1 MKIYHKPVLKKEA
14 VNALSIN
21 PNGLYVDATF
31 GGGGHSATILN
42 NLGLRG
48 KLFAFDQDNDSNIN
62 KINDPRFVLINNRFS
77 NIKKYL
83 KFYSIDKINGV
94 IADFGVSSYQLD
106 SPSRG
111 FSINKNS
118 RLDMRMNQNQSLDA
132 YFIVNNYSEK
142 KLTSIFLN
150 YGELKKA
157 NIFSNLIVSKRKK
170 NLITTTYQ
178 LKSAISNLYNDS
190 NKNKILSKVFQAI
203 RIEVNNELNEIKT
216 FLKKS
221 TEILNPGGRLVCISY
236 HSLEDRLVK
245 RYIKSGNFEGIP
257 KKDFYGNIIKPLKV
271 IGKLITPSSNEI
283 KTNRRSRSAK
293 LRIGEKIWKK

>member
-1 MKIYHKPVLKKEA
+1 MKMYHKPVFKKEA
-14 VNALSIN
+14 INALSIK
-21 PNGLYVDATF
+21 PEGLYVDATF
-31 GGGGHSATILN
+31 GGGGHSFEILN
-42 NLGLRG
+42 NLGLTG
-48 KLFAFDQDNDSNIN
+48 KLFAFDQDNDSNVN
-62 KINDPRFVLINNRFS
+62 KINDSRFILINNKFS

-83 KFYSIDKINGV
+83 KLYSVEKIDGV
-94 IADFGVSSYQLD
+94 LADFGVSSHQLD
-106 SPSRG
+106 TKSRG
-111 FSINKNS
+111 FSIKYNS

-150 YGELKKA
+150 YGELKRA
-157 NIFSNLIVSKRKK
+157 NIFSNVIVSKRKES
-170 NLITTTYQ
+170 IIQTTFQ
-178 LKSAISNLYNDS
+178 LKSAISQLYSDK

-221 TEILNPGGRLVCISY
+221 SDILNPGGRLVCISY

-257 KKDFYGNIIKPLKV
+257 KKDFYGNLNKPLKG
-271 IGKLITPSSNEI
+271 IGKLIVPSINEI
-283 KTNRRSRSAK
+283 KLNRRSRSAK
-293 LRIGEKIWKK
+293 LRIAEKI